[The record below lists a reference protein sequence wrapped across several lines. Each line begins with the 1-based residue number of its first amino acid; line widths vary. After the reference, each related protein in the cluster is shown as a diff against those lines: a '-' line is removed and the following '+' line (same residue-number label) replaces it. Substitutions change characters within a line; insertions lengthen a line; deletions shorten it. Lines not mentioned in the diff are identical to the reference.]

1 MDEMLVVAEVD
12 AVLELDPKRSAKEA
26 GLRYVQDDGPGIR
39 RKKRGRGFAY
49 LTPDGS
55 LIQDPAERARIEA
68 LGIPPAWSAVWICP
82 SPKGHLQA
90 TGRDEKGRKQY
101 RYHERWQQVR
111 NESKFGRMV
120 AFGLALPRIREQ
132 VARDLRQRGL
142 PREKVLATV
151 VRLLETTLIR
161 VGNAEYARSNKHY
174 GLTTMRDKH
183 VRVEG
188 NTVRFKFEGKSGK
201 KHLIDVRDRQLA
213 RIVKHCRDLP
223 GYDLFQ
229 YVDETGTRQS
239 IGSGDVNKYLR
250 AITGQKFTAKDF
262 RTWAGTVRAVA
273 TLRGCAPCT
282 SANAATRTLA
292 WAVRTVAEQL
302 GNTPTVCRAYY
313 IHPGVLGCFQDGT
326 LWERLATPVE
336 GIPEGL
342 HADEAATMA
351 LLYCLATEE

>member
-1 MDEMLVVAEVD
+1 MDEMVAVGGVERVVAP
-12 AVLELDPKRSAKEA
+12 DPKLSAKEA
-26 GLRYVQDDGPGIR
+26 GLRYVQDDTPGIQR
-39 RKKRGRGFAY
+39 RRRGRGFTY
-49 LTPDGS
+49 LKPDGS
-55 LIQDPAERARIEA
+55 PLQDPAERARIEA
-68 LGIPPAWSAVWICP
+68 LGIPPAWREVWICP

-101 RYHERWQQVR
+101 RYHDRWQAVR
-111 NESKFGRMV
+111 NESKFSRMV
-120 AFGLALPRIREQ
+120 AFGLALPRIRAQ
-132 VARDLRQRGL
+132 VDADLRRRGL

-188 NTVRFKFEGKSGK
+188 SMVRFKFEGKSGK
-201 KHLIDVRDRQLA
+201 KHTIDVRDRQLA
-213 RIVKHCRDLP
+213 RIVKHCRDIP

-229 YVDETGTRQS
+229 YLDETGTRQT
-239 IGSGDVNKYLR
+239 IGSGDVNEYLR

-273 TLRGCAPCT
+273 TLRACDPCT
-282 SANAATRTLA
+282 SESATNRTLA
-292 WAVRTVAEQL
+292 RAVREVAEQL

-313 IHPGVLGCFQDGT
+313 IHPGALSCFQDGT
-326 LWERLATPVE
+326 LGERLASEVE
-336 GIPEGL
+336 GIPESL
-342 HADEAATMA
+342 HPDEVATMR
-351 LLYCLATEE
+351 LLHCLATQG